1 MLLTTW
7 IQYVLTAPLCLQ
19 PGCFLLPVQVAQKV
33 VSYYRQRARNYSSLV
48 KFLLL
53 EQHGDEPQRL
63 SSPGYP
69 LSGCLV
75 DRCPTRRQFSDLT
88 VTGLVCMARK
98 LFECTREMFLLFFG
112 CSICTTTAP
121 STIFTSPC
129 SCFLEIITISL
140 ITQQTKLKH
149 PSLCF
154 H

>member
-7 IQYVLTAPLCLQ
+7 IHYVLSAPLCLQ

-33 VSYYRQRARNYSSLV
+33 LSYYRQRARNYSSLV

-88 VTGLVCMARK
+88 VTGLVRMARK
-98 LFECTREMFLLFFG
+98 LFECTSEMFLLFNFLDAAFVLPQHHQLF
-112 CSICTTTAP
+112 SLPTVHAFWRLSP
-121 STIFTSPC
+121 SV
-129 SCFLEIITISL
+129 
-140 ITQQTKLKH
+140 
-149 PSLCF
+149 
-154 H
+154 